1 MAAWR
6 KTAEEFGPLLVFFI
20 LNARGAQ
27 WFGLPESQSLFIATG
42 GFMVALAV
50 AIGLTLARG
59 ERPNNMTLF
68 SGGFVFIFGG
78 ITLFLQDERFIKIK
92 PTLVYLLFAA
102 ILGVGLAR
110 GQSYLQRLMGNMLPL
125 DQAGWLR
132 LTRRWALFF
141 VFLAGVNELV
151 WRTQSTDVWVN
162 FKVFGIL
169 PLTFLFMAVQLPLM
183 RQHLPD
189 GFLDAPEENK
199 D

>member
-1 MAAWR
+1 MSA
-6 KTAEEFGPLLVFFI
+6 
-20 LNARGAQ
+20 
-27 WFGLPESQSLFIATG
+27 
-42 GFMVALAV
+42 
-50 AIGLTLARG
+50 
-59 ERPNNMTLF
+59 
-68 SGGFVFIFGG
+68 
-78 ITLFLQDERFIKIK
+78 FIKIK

-110 GQSYLQRLMGNMLPL
+110 GQSYLQRLMGNMPL

-151 WRTQSTDVWVN
+151 WRTQSTVVWVN

-169 PLTFLFMAVQLPLM
+169 PDILFMAVQLPLM